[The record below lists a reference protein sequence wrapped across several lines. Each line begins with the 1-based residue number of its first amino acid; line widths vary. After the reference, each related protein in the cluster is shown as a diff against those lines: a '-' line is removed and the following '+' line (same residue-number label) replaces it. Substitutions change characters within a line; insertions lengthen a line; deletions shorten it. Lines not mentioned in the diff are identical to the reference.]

1 MTPTVVV
8 TTPLAGST
16 RRGEHVSFTQLDQ
29 YLRCP
34 LRYSFLYVD
43 RLEADFVPA
52 ARAVGSGI
60 HAAAAYFFRETA
72 QGEPPRVEDVQGHF
86 EALWDQTQAQP
97 LRFGEK
103 ETKDSL
109 RDLAMRMLAVLHRE
123 FDPRTRVLAVEE
135 PFRVPL
141 VDVDTGEVLD
151 RDLVGTVDLLERD
164 AERRLVVVDLK
175 TAARKYSD
183 LQAEQSLQL
192 SVYSYAMSLSAHAD
206 EEDIQLR
213 FDVLTKTRQPELCR
227 YWTTRDRAANV
238 RLYRLTAEVL
248 KAIEAGVFHP
258 IVGWQCKGVSVPEQV
273 LGLEVGSARLSP
285 AGRKDVGG
293 DARAPYSALGP
304 DQSSPRKEI
313 SHETRA

>member
-1 MTPTVVV
+1 MTPTAVV
-8 TTPLAGST
+8 TAPSASPT
-16 RRGEHVSFTQLDQ
+16 RRGEYVSFSQLDQ

-34 LRYSFLYVD
+34 LRYRFVYID
-43 RLEADFVPA
+43 HLEPDFVPA
-52 ARAVGSGI
+52 ARAFGSGI
-60 HAAAAYFFRETA
+60 HAAAAYFFRGVA
-72 QGEPPRVEDVQGHF
+72 QGEPPGVEDVQGHF
-86 EALWDQTQAQP
+86 EALWNLETQAQR

-103 ETKDSL
+103 ETKESL

-123 FDPRTRVLAVEE
+123 FDPRTLVLAVEE

-183 LQAEQSLQL
+183 LQAEVSLQL
-192 SVYSYAMSLSAHAD
+192 SVYSYAMSLGPHAG

-213 FDVLTKTRQPELCR
+213 FDVLTKTKQPELCR

-238 RLYRLTAEVL
+238 RLYRLAAEVL
-248 KAIEAGVFHP
+248 KAIEAGAFHP
-258 IVGWQCKGVSVPEQV
+258 IVGWQCKECPFRSRCWAWG
-273 LGLEVGSARLSP
+273 
-285 AGRKDVGG
+285 
-293 DARAPYSALGP
+293 
-304 DQSSPRKEI
+304 
-313 SHETRA
+313 